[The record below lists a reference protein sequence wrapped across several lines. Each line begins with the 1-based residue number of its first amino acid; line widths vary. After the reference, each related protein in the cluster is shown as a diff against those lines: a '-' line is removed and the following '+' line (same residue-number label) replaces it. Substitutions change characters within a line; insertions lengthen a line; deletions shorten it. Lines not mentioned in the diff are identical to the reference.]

1 MELLILFGLAA
12 ALGWGSG
19 DFLGGLQARSLPA
32 LAVVLWSQFSGLL
45 VLLLVLLVVG
55 QSLALGGVLGGIVA
69 GLCYGAAIVALYR
82 GLAIGVMSIVA
93 PISATGAVIPV
104 LVSIL
109 MGEVPSVVAAVGLG
123 AAFVGAVLVSLQVR
137 ETTRVSD
144 RMLRPALILAFCTAL
159 GLGVYIVILDQA
171 TSMVSGGLSP
181 LWVIVGARIGS
192 VAMVLTVAALGSWS
206 ASWPGRRIGL
216 VAAAG
221 LLDTAGNSML
231 AYATAQG
238 NLGIAAVLS
247 SLYPVVT
254 VLLGLT
260 VLKER
265 LTLVQGV
272 GVSLALLGIILIA
285 AG

>member
-1 MELLILFGLAA
+1 M
-12 ALGWGSG
+12 W
-19 DFLGGLQARSLPA
+19 
-32 LAVVLWSQFSGLL
+32 
-45 VLLLVLLVVG
+45 
-55 QSLALGGVLGGIVA
+55 GIVA
-69 GLCYGAAIVALYR
+69 GLCYGAAIVSLYR
-82 GLAIGVMSIVA
+82 GLAVGVMSIVA

-104 LVSIL
+104 LVSL
-109 MGEVPSVVAAVGLG
+109 FLGEVPSVITAFGIA
-123 AAFVGAVLVSLQVR
+123 AAFSGAVLVSLQIR
-137 ETTRVSD
+137 ETTQVSD
-144 RMLRPALILAFCTAL
+144 RMLRPALVLAFCAAL
-159 GLGVYIVILDQA
+159 GLGTYIVVLDQA
-171 TSMVSGGLSP
+171 TSVVSGSFSP
-181 LWVIVGARIGS
+181 LWVIVGARVGS
-192 VAMVLTVAALGSWS
+192 IATVIAIVALGSWS

-221 LLDTAGNSML
+221 ILDTAGNAML

-265 LTLVQGV
+265 LTPIQGT
-272 GVSLALLGIILIA
+272 GVTLALLGVILIS